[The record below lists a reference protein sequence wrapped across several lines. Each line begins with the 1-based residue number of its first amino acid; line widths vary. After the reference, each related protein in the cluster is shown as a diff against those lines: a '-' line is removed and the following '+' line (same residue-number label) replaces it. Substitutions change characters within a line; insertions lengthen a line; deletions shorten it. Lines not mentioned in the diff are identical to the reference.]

1 MRRLKSLTAGLVL
14 ALCGFALSVGSA
26 QAAPMTVTNFFDFVT
41 AVGSTP
47 ITSEGFD
54 KDIAD
59 GAAISFDSGV
69 VSTLAAGRV
78 EGSENVVRG
87 GSFRATLSSNPNNGA
102 LNLIWTF
109 PVPVM
114 AVNLGFTFVSP
125 LQMTIPEL
133 DFVVDLQDILGGSGG
148 SLGVIENSETFS
160 VIQFSVVP
168 GYSQGFMVVDDLNF
182 VAAPSVAAVPEPGTL
197 ALFGLGLAGFALLR
211 RRENPMD
218 LELQRTEKRR
228 G

>member
-14 ALCGFALSVGSA
+14 GMTGLTLGSA

-41 AVGSTP
+41 AVGSAP

-54 KDIAD
+54 NNIAD
-59 GAAISFDSGV
+59 GPEITLGSGV
-69 VSTLAAGRV
+69 VSTLADGRV
-78 EGSENVVRG
+78 GGSENVVRG
-87 GSFRATLSSNPNNGA
+87 GSFRATLSSDPNGGA

-125 LQMTIPEL
+125 LHMAIPEL
-133 DFVVDLQDILGGSGG
+133 DFVVDLQDTLGGSGG

-182 VAAPSVAAVPEPGTL
+182 VAAPSVAAVTEPGTL
-197 ALFGLGLAGFALLR
+197 ALFGLGLAGFILAR

-218 LELQRTEKRR
+218 LELRKTEEGR